1 MTGLVARVRGAL
13 DPRCIVQSGL
23 SKEGCKVSLAEVP
36 APRLTV
42 DFDRPGSP
50 LAADEVRCDYLL
62 IAEGEQA
69 HSWVAVLELKRG
81 KLHAD
86 QVVRQLRAGASAAER
101 LVSQNEAFRFR
112 PIAASGSRPKFERAK
127 LREAKNMIGFH
138 GRMEF
143 VRLMSCGDKL
153 VTVLHP

>member
-50 LAADEVRCDYLL
+50 LAADVPDLCRHCRN
-62 IAEGEQA
+62 GT
-69 HSWVAVLELKRG
+69 
-81 KLHAD
+81 
-86 QVVRQLRAGASAAER
+86 
-101 LVSQNEAFRFR
+101 
-112 PIAASGSRPKFERAK
+112 FERAS
-127 LREAKNMIGFH
+127 GYY
-138 GRMEF
+138 G
-143 VRLMSCGDKL
+143 
-153 VTVLHP
+153 